1 MRHVVL
7 FSGGAASWA
16 AARRVADQHGTADL
30 TLLFTDTKSE
40 DEDLYR
46 FLDEAAA
53 DIGVPVTRLADG
65 RDIWQVFKDER
76 FLGNSRADP
85 CSRILKRGLSR
96 DWVAENCDPADTTIY
111 LGMDWT
117 EVHRL
122 ERARNAWSPWR
133 VEGPMTGPPYM
144 TRPEML
150 AALEARG
157 IRPPRLYGLGFTHN
171 NCGGG
176 CVKAG
181 RSHFVQLLSVFPA
194 RYAEW
199 ERNEED
205 VRQHIGADVSILRDR
220 GDGDTKPLTLA
231 ALRHEVEAGVSQPLW
246 DHGGCACFE
255 EPEPVEAGTGRRGPR

>member
-1 MRHVVL
+1 MRHVVM

-16 AARRVADQHGTADL
+16 AASRVIAAHGTEEV
-30 TLLFTDTKSE
+30 TLLFTDTMTE

-46 FLDEAAA
+46 FLDDASAHL
-53 DIGVPVTRLADG
+53 GVPVTRLSDG

-76 FLGNSRADP
+76 FLGNTRADP
-85 CSRILKRGLSR
+85 CSRILKRDLSR
-96 DWVAENCDPADTTIY
+96 KWIEEHCDPETTIIY

-122 ERARNAWSPWR
+122 ERARLAWHPWR
-133 VEGPMTGPPYM
+133 VEGPMTEPPYR
-144 TRPEML
+144 TKDDILDDLRW
-150 AALEARG
+150 AG
-157 IRPPRLYGLGFTHN
+157 ITPPRLYDLGFAHN

-181 RSHFVQLLSVFPA
+181 QSHFAHLLTAFPA
-194 RYAEW
+194 RYAQW

-220 GDGDTKPLTLA
+220 TDGESSVLTL
-231 ALRHEVEAGVSQPLW
+231 RQFRERVEAGASLPMF
-246 DHGGCACFE
+246 DIGGCSCFE
-255 EPEPVEAGTGRRGPR
+255 EPEAGLSA

>member
-1 MRHVVL
+1 MSDRHIVL

-16 AARRVADQHGTADL
+16 AARRVVDAGATDV

-46 FLDEAAA
+46 FLDDAAA
-53 DIGVPVTRLADG
+53 DLGLPITRLAEG

-96 DWVAENCDPADTTIY
+96 DWIETHCDPAETSIVM
-111 LGMDWT
+111 GFDWT
-117 EVHRL
+117 EIHRL
-122 ERARNAWSPWR
+122 ERSRNAWAPWA
-133 VEGPMTGPPYM
+133 VEAPMTEPPY
-144 TRPEML
+144 RLKAEML
-150 AALEARG
+150 ADLEARG
-157 IRPPRLYGLGFTHN
+157 IRPPRLYGLGFEHN

-194 RYAEW
+194 RFAEW
-199 ERNEED
+199 EQNEED
-205 VRQHIGADVSILRDR
+205 VRQHLGADVSILRDR
-220 GDGDTKPLTLA
+220 ADGDTKPLTLA
-231 ALRHEVEAGVSQPLW
+231 RLRKQIEAGIAQPLW
-246 DHGGCACFE
+246 DVGGCGCFE
-255 EPEPVEAGTGRRGPR
+255 SPELFVS